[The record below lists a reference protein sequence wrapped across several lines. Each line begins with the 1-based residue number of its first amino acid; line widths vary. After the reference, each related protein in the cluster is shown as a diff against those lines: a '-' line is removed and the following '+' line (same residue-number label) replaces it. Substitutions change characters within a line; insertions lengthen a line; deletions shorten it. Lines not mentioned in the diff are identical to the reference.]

1 MLSYEL
7 LKIRKTFELFETYK
21 TQIVKNYYLYI
32 FVKLVEKGCKSL
44 NCSLQF

>member
-7 LKIRKTFELFETYK
+7 LKIRKLFETYK
-21 TQIVKNYYLYI
+21 TQNVKIYYLYI